1 MKFYELQGLCREA
14 SRDWQKRNIDNY
26 APMAEYGT
34 PAAAQARHELLDMV
48 RDSMQTAAFW
58 KGEVGIARG
67 DRTIQIEIYANFF
80 ASDDQGPDQQRRA
93 TLTVEDPEKL
103 CQGLSPMFVINGKGM
118 PTGSISGC
126 GSPLRKKGDSYYFSW
141 ETFNDEMLSPV
152 MSALLI
158 PVPGARAT
166 SLEYLDSQT
175 GQWVAEAGFHWSP
188 SSYTELEAARDRHMK
203 KVDPR

>member
-1 MKFYELQGLCREA
+1 M
-14 SRDWQKRNIDNY
+14 
-26 APMAEYGT
+26 
-34 PAAAQARHELLDMV
+34 
-48 RDSMQTAAFW
+48 
-58 KGEVGIARG
+58 
-67 DRTIQIEIYANFF
+67 
-80 ASDDQGPDQQRRA
+80 
-93 TLTVEDPEKL
+93 
-103 CQGLSPMFVINGKGM
+103 
-118 PTGSISGC
+118 
-126 GSPLRKKGDSYYFSW
+126 RKKGDSFYFSW